1 MKTKPRL
8 LSVSLAAVL
17 SVSLLAVQPASA
29 LTVFDPSN
37 FVQNTLTAV
46 RTLEQ
51 INNQINQLQ
60 NEAQMLMN
68 QARNPANLDF
78 NIVNRLRS
86 TLATT
91 ERLIAEA
98 RGLAYDV
105 QSMDATFARLYPEQ
119 YAATISGDRMAQDA
133 RERWQNTLNGLH
145 TAMRMQAQ
153 VSQNLAQDESA
164 LADLVSQSQSA
175 TGALQAM
182 QATNQLLALQ
192 AKQSIRRS
200 SSRSRKTGPLHWNW
214 RGKRRL
220 WSAPA
225 KCGGAFWA
233 PARRTRRSPS
243 TSITTDRRRPCD
255 ALPS

>member
-1 MKTKPRL
+1 MKNSPRL

-17 SVSLLAVQPASA
+17 SVSLLAGKPATA
-29 LTVFDPSN
+29 FTVFDPSN

-68 QARNPANLDF
+68 QARNLTNLDF

-98 RGLAYDV
+98 QGLAYDV
-105 QSMDATFARLYPEQ
+105 TTMDREFARLYPDQ
-119 YAATISGDRMAQDA
+119 YAATVSGDQMALDA
-133 RERWQNTLNGLH
+133 RERWKNTLDGLH

-164 LADLVSQSQSA
+164 LTDLVSQSQSA

-192 AKQSIRRS
+192 AKQSIQAQQLQITQDRAAS
-200 SSRSRKTGPLHWNW
+200 LE
-214 RGKRRL
+214 L
-220 WSAPA
+220 
-225 KCGGAFWA
+225 
-233 PARRTRRSPS
+233 ARQAAATERAREV
-243 TSITTDRRRPCD
+243 RRRFYGDGTPYTPH
-255 ALPS
+255 AVRFYGN

>member
-1 MKTKPRL
+1 
-8 LSVSLAAVL
+8 
-17 SVSLLAVQPASA
+17 
-29 LTVFDPSN
+29 
-37 FVQNTLTAV
+37 
-46 RTLEQ
+46 
-51 INNQINQLQ
+51 
-60 NEAQMLMN
+60 MLMN
-68 QARNPANLDF
+68 QARNLANLDF

-98 RGLAYDV
+98 RGGLRRAEHGCHV
-105 QSMDATFARLYPEQ
+105 RPPVPEQ

-192 AKQSIRRS
+192 AKQSIQAQQLQITQDRAAS
-200 SSRSRKTGPLHWNW
+200 LE
-214 RGKRRL
+214 L
-220 WSAPA
+220 
-225 KCGGAFWA
+225 
-233 PARRTRRSPS
+233 ARQAAAMERAREV
-243 TSITTDRRRPCD
+243 RRRFLGTGTPYT
-255 ALPS
+255 PQSVNFYNN